1 MSLLSLQD
9 AQKLTQRY
17 SNELIYRR
25 PAIDE
30 RLNYVRGTTGT
41 LKYASEKFGEYFAKR
56 FSGFSDNWCSPVA
69 QSGAER
75 MNYTG
80 FRLFGQNTGFDIE
93 LARVWEA
100 NDCEG
105 ASSEAFLVFG
115 AASRAFA
122 LVSPNDGV
130 TPRITFEHPAQ
141 TLVDTDPQ
149 TGERRAALV
158 VWIDDKFDYAT
169 LYTPDYIY
177 KFQRESGE
185 DRYLNYDRD
194 GRYYDRAVLGGW
206 TPRLM
211 PNGEPAEPEVNP
223 LGVVPVV
230 ELRNQTLLDD
240 SPISDIAGVMAM
252 QDSVNLVWAYLLNAL
267 DSASLPQ
274 KVVTGADV
282 PEIPILDSN
291 GQQVGTRPVEL
302 DKLHGEAILWLPG
315 GEAKIAEW
323 SVAQLDAFGNVIE
336 RCVEHIAAQTRTPP
350 HYLVAKMVNTAAE
363 SLTIAE
369 AGLVSK
375 TRERIRYVN
384 PAIREI
390 NRLVAVCQG
399 ADQKR
404 LTAIASGQALWADV
418 QYRSEAQMADAML
431 KMKQVG
437 FPFEYIAERYGLGPD
452 EVKRVMAMRQAE
464 LAADPLAAAVESMQ
478 AARGGLAAEDQ
489 AKADEM
495 NGLG

>member
-1 MSLLSLQD
+1 MGLLSMDD
-9 AQKLTQRY
+9 AMKMTESHSR
-17 SNELIYRR
+17 ELIYRR

-30 RLNYVRGTTGT
+30 RLNYFRGTTGT
-41 LKYASEKFGEYFAKR
+41 LKYASEKFGEYFSRR
-56 FSGFSDNWCSPVA
+56 FSGFSDNWCMPVA
-69 QSGAER
+69 QAAAER

-80 FRLFGQNTGFDIE
+80 FRLWGENKGFDME

-100 NDCEG
+100 NDADRG
-105 ASSEAFLVFG
+105 SSEAFLVFG

-130 TPRITFEHPAQ
+130 TPRITWEHPAQ

-149 TGERRAALV
+149 TGERRSALV
-158 VWIDDKFDYAT
+158 VWIDDQMDYAT
-169 LYTPDYIY
+169 LYTPDWIY
-177 KFQRESGE
+177 KFQRQTGE
-185 DRYLNYDRD
+185 DRFLNYDRD

-206 TPRLM
+206 SPRVID
-211 PNGEPAEPEVNP
+211 GEPAEPEPNP

-240 SPISDIAGVMAM
+240 SPISDIQGVMAM

-274 KVVTGADV
+274 RVVTGADV
-282 PEIPILDSN
+282 PQVPVLDAD

-302 DKLHGEAILWLPG
+302 DKLHGEAILWLPDDA
-315 GEAKIAEW
+315 AKIAEW
-323 SVAQLDAFGNVIE
+323 SVAQLDAFGSVIE
-336 RCVEHIAAQTRTPP
+336 RGVEHIAAQTRTPP

-384 PAIREI
+384 PPIREI
-390 NRLVAVCQG
+390 NRLVALCQG
-399 ADQKR
+399 ADEKR
-404 LTAIASGQALWADV
+404 IGAIASGQNLWGDV

-452 EVKRVMAMRQAE
+452 EVQRVLEMRKAE
-464 LAADPLAAAVESMQ
+464 LAADPLAAATAAMQ
-478 AARGGLAAEDQ
+478 MPANAGG
-489 AKADEM
+489 
-495 NGLG
+495 

>member
-1 MSLLSLQD
+1 MDPLTIEQ
-9 AQKLTQRY
+9 AQIRTERH
-17 SNELIYRR
+17 SNELLYRR
-25 PAIDE
+25 PTIDE
-30 RLNYVRGTTGT
+30 RLNYFRGTTGT
-41 LKYASEKFGEYFAKR
+41 LKYASEKFGEYFARR
-56 FSGFSDNWCSPVA
+56 FSGFSDNWCMPVA
-69 QSGAER
+69 QAAAER

-80 FRLFGQNTGFDIE
+80 FRLWGENKGFDLE

-100 NDCEG
+100 NDADRG
-105 ASSEAFLVFG
+105 SSEAFLVFG
-115 AASRAFA
+115 AASRAYA
-122 LVSPNDGV
+122 LVSPGDSV
-130 TPRITFEHPAQ
+130 TPRITWEHPAQ

-149 TGERRAALV
+149 TGERRSALV
-158 VWIDDKFDYAT
+158 VWADDRMDYAT
-169 LYTPDYIY
+169 LYTPAWIY
-177 KFQRESGE
+177 KFERATGE

-194 GRYYDRAVLGGW
+194 GRYFDRAVLGGW
-206 TPRLM
+206 TPRD
-211 PNGEPAEPEVNP
+211 GAEPERNP

-240 SPISDIAGVMAM
+240 SPLSDIQGVMAM

-282 PEIPILDSN
+282 PQIPILDSN
-291 GQQVGTRPVEL
+291 GLEVGSRPVEL
-302 DKLHGEAILWLPG
+302 DKLHGETILWLPG

-336 RCVEHIAAQTRTPP
+336 RAVQHIAAQTRTPP
-350 HYLVAKMVNTAAE
+350 HYLLADMVNTAAE

-384 PAIREI
+384 PAIREV
-390 NRLVAVCQG
+390 NRLVALCQG
-399 ADQKR
+399 ADEKR
-404 LTAIASGQALWADV
+404 IAAISSGQNLWGDV
-418 QYRSEAQMADAML
+418 QYRSEAQMADAMV

-452 EVKRVMAMRQAE
+452 EVKRVLAMRKDE
-464 LAADPLAAAVESMQ
+464 LAADPLAAAQ
-478 AARGGLAAEDQ
+478 AAMQ
-489 AKADEM
+489 VPI
-495 NGLG
+495 NGNG